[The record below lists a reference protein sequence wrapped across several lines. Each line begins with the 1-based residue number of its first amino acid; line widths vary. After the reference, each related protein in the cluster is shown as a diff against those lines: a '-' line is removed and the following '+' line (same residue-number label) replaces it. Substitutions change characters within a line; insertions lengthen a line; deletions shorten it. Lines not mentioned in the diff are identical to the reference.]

1 MSETENK
8 TKFAEIIKELKD
20 GLGMNLKELAEYVN
34 SHSSTLLNFGRLEF
48 QGVKWEEGR
57 IKLLALYFGEEIDSD
72 IEKFKENIWKTMSL
86 DGDDYKKSKGI
97 SELEKKYKDDNLNE
111 FICNVKEKVKKRY
124 NDAKNGNLQK
134 SDEER
139 KVIQEYILRK
149 YPHIQFENKDSGI
162 IPVKSDVQKPA
173 AQINPALTEVEE
185 VELCVKMLVE
195 NEGLIKDTE
204 QEPTT
209 ENLENGEV
217 TSNSIKDSLN
227 NTIEPEEDLGG
238 SEKDEKS
245 FEVKYNI
252 SKGIVLSSG
261 AQTHLEAE
269 KEYQVACSKK
279 DPDEYIQHLQCAT
292 ELGHREAIYRL
303 GVAYINGEGV
313 IHDPQKAVD
322 YFFMAG
328 KMGSADAV
336 NQLRFC
342 YMKGNGVEKNEMKA
356 VWLLNILRKIQYQ
369 PRNSTVDISLDKSTK
384 LKNNY
389 KKELKKFVPETDDDY
404 KIYELVCAWKEKCK

>member
-134 SDEER
+134 
-139 KVIQEYILRK
+139 
-149 YPHIQFENKDSGI
+149 
-162 IPVKSDVQKPA
+162 PA

-204 QEPTT
+204 QEPIT